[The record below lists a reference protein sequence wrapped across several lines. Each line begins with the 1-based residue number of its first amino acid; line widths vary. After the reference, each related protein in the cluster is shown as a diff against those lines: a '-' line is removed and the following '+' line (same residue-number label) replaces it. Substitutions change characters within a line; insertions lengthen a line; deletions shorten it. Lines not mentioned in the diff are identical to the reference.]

1 MSQKEDN
8 RVLDEELSKGIYV
21 TYYDVADRLIK
32 DPNDT
37 VALYKCVSRLKKHIS
52 RDSRLKGVLDYK
64 NRKNGRAGLKYKPGY
79 ENYLKY
85 LEAKKDI
92 EKMSGIEKRIYST
105 IGLDLLLDQRNT
117 ECTKIEFECVR
128 NLKKAD
134 YVKKMA
140 TWILENKVLD
150 ITYIDKKNSEHQ
162 VVFHPQFLRE
172 YNNRWAVYGKC
183 EEMEN
188 YPTCIRIDSIVKLSL
203 LPKEKGIIYKEAEP
217 HYYRD
222 YFKNIIG
229 FTKNKNSK
237 VQDVYFLTNNREVHN
252 LIKTKP
258 FHESQEELDQ
268 WSDESQHGKFVLH
281 IIPNIELRTKLL
293 SYGSGI
299 TMLGNGW
306 FQREFKEE
314 IKKMAELYNN
324 KE

>member
-1 MSQKEDN
+1 MKEDI
-8 RVLDEELSKGIYV
+8 RILDEELSKGIYV
-21 TYYDVADRLIK
+21 TYNDVADRLIK
-32 DPNDT
+32 DTSDT
-37 VALYKCVSRLKKHIS
+37 DTLEKIKGRLKKYIS

-64 NRKNGRAGLKYKPGY
+64 NKKNGRDGLKYKPGY

-92 EKMSGIEKRIYST
+92 EKMSKIEKRIYST

-134 YVKKMA
+134 YVKEMA
-140 TWILENKVLD
+140 NWILENKVLD
-150 ITYIDKKNSEHQ
+150 ITYMDKKNNEHQ

-203 LPKEKGIIYKEAEP
+203 LPKEKGIIYKEAEH

-222 YFKNIIG
+222 YFKDIIVTM
-229 FTKNKNSK
+229 FAA
-237 VQDVYFLTNNREVHN
+237 R
-252 LIKTKP
+252 KP
-258 FHESQEELDQ
+258 
-268 WSDESQHGKFVLH
+268 
-281 IIPNIELRTKLL
+281 
-293 SYGSGI
+293 
-299 TMLGNGW
+299 
-306 FQREFKEE
+306 
-314 IKKMAELYNN
+314 
-324 KE
+324 

>member
-1 MSQKEDN
+1 MSQIEDK

-21 TYYDVADRLIK
+21 TYKDIADRLVK
-32 DPNDT
+32 DPSDT
-37 VALYKCVSRLKKHIS
+37 DTLEKIKGRLRKNIS
-52 RDSRLKGVLDYK
+52 RDSKLKGVLDYK
-64 NRKNGRAGLKYKPGY
+64 NKKNGRDGLKYKPGY

-117 ECTKIEFECVR
+117 ECTQIEFECVR

-281 IIPNIELRTKLL
+281 IIPNTELRTKLL

-306 FQREFKEE
+306 FQREYKEE
-314 IKKMAELYNN
+314 IKKMAELYKN

>member
-1 MSQKEDN
+1 M
-8 RVLDEELSKGIYV
+8 DEELSKGEYV
-21 TYYDVADRLIK
+21 TYNVIAGRLIT

-37 VALYKCVSRLKKHIS
+37 VALRKCVSRLKKHIS

-64 NRKNGRAGLKYKPGY
+64 NKKNGRYGLKYKPGY

-134 YVKKMA
+134 YVKIMA

-150 ITYIDKKNSEHQ
+150 ITYMDKKNNGHQ

-203 LPKEKGIIYKEAEP
+203 LPKEKGIIYKEAEH

-222 YFKNIIG
+222 YFKDIIG

-258 FHESQEELDQ
+258 FHESQEELEQ